1 MACFDFTIFPFFSQ
15 HSYPGWWPG
24 FALEVCWAERKGT
37 AGAKTFLWTCTSAP
51 PLSKN
56 SSSQNRLSSPKLEYP
71 AKAAQDT
78 LRSLSPSRECV
89 LPSPPRAQ
97 LQSPPGP
104 CHWLHDPLSRQST
117 LIPKSE
123 IPSRNMKRHRSHPSP
138 EIVVVVVQSP
148 SCARLFAIT
157 KGKGGRLGS
166 HTGLQ
171 RI

>member
-71 AKAAQDT
+71 TKAAQDT
-78 LRSLSPSRECV
+78 LSPSGFPESECCPAYPEISCRAHLAHSTNPTTLWV
-89 LPSPPRAQ
+89 DNSLWFQSLRFLPGDVCPTQTLRCVKVKE
-97 LQSPPGP
+97 GD
-104 CHWLHDPLSRQST
+104 WGRRQSYR
-117 LIPKSE
+117 KCYKFYYFDE
-123 IPSRNMKRHRSHPSP
+123 
-138 EIVVVVVQSP
+138 
-148 SCARLFAIT
+148 
-157 KGKGGRLGS
+157 
-166 HTGLQ
+166 
-171 RI
+171 